1 MIVVTNN
8 PRMVDES
15 DALFIEGSFRDV
27 LVKVRD
33 MVYDGYELVTHPL
46 FASLGM
52 MWSPYRSVIL
62 GEKRDKAT
70 DFEMETV
77 EASIRSY
84 DQVTEGR
91 VRFPE
96 HDDDYAYMD
105 RSLYLSALE
114 EQGMIHGV
122 SKNQNGGV

>member
-8 PRMVDES
+8 PLLENEPG
-15 DALFIEGSFRDV
+15 ALFVDGSFRDV
-27 LVKVRD
+27 LVRVRD
-33 MVYDGYELVTHPL
+33 LVYAGHGLITHPL

-52 MWSPYRSVIL
+52 MWSPYRTVVLHSPI
-62 GEKRDKAT
+62 DKAT

-77 EASIRSY
+77 EQAIRSY

-96 HDDDYAYMD
+96 HDQDYAFMD

-114 EQGMIHGV
+114 DQGLVLDAPRI
-122 SKNQNGGV
+122 